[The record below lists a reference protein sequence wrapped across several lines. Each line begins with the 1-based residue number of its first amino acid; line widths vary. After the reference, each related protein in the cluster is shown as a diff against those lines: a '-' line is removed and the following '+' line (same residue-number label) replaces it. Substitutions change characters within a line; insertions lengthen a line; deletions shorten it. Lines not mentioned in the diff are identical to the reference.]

1 MPQFS
6 DSLGTLTSTVRGLVV
21 STILITAALSSFF
34 GGHVANLVGRPRA
47 VAVGG
52 GIFGLG
58 AAVESASVKLGM
70 LFAGRAVKGVGEG
83 LFLSTVIVYV
93 YPTQRWFSIREGG
106 GGLKD

>member
-58 AAVESASVKLGM
+58 AAVESASVRLGM
-70 LFAGRAVKGVGEG
+70 LFAGRAVKGIGKG

-93 YPTQRWFSIREGG
+93 YPTQRWYPIREGG